1 MLMLINK
8 LNVDYYLL
16 NIDIDNQFR
25 DLCYLLRSKHL
36 CY

>member
-16 NIDIDNQFR
+16 NIDIDNQFLVR
-25 DLCYLLRSKHL
+25 FMLSFKK
-36 CY
+36 